1 MPRTRPFIGSDFAGL
16 PCYGGLDLASTND
29 LASFVVQ
36 GQKPDGVYRLT
47 SRFWCP
53 EDNLLDL
60 ERKTRM
66 PYRLW
71 ADKGWL
77 IPTPGNVI
85 DYSFIRQEIV
95 EIASELDLRKIFS
108 DAWNAQKL
116 AIELRDHD
124 GIPIDFLTQ
133 GFKSLSEP
141 TKEFKRRIDAHL
153 IEHDGNPVMR
163 WCVGNAIAVMDAQ
176 ENVKLDKKKS
186 RSKIDGAAAAVNSTA
201 ASMAAADAPSVYES
215 RGVRVV

>member
-1 MPRTRPFIGSDFAGL
+1 MGRKSRDA
-16 PCYGGLDLASTND
+16 
-29 LASFVVQ
+29 
-36 GQKPDGVYRLT
+36 YRLLT
-47 SRFWCP
+47 RFWCP

-71 ADKGWL
+71 ADKGYL

-95 EIASELDLRKIFS
+95 ELAHEVDLQKILC

-116 AIELRDHD
+116 ALELRDQD

-133 GFKSLSEP
+133 GFKSLSAP
-141 TKEFKRRIDAHL
+141 TKEYKRLIDAGL

-163 WCVGNAIAVMDAQ
+163 WCMGNAIAVMDAQ

-186 RSKIDGAAAAVNSTA
+186 RQKIDGAAAAVNATA
-201 ASMAAADAPSVYES
+201 ATMAAADAPSVYEA

>member
-1 MPRTRPFIGSDFAGL
+1 
-16 PCYGGLDLASTND
+16 
-29 LASFVVQ
+29 
-36 GQKPDGVYRLT
+36 
-47 SRFWCP
+47 
-53 EDNLLDL
+53 
-60 ERKTRM
+60 M